1 MDYKTKPTTR
11 FELRKLANA
20 FDILADTKDSLYK
33 PVVELLDKI
42 PDIMPFVHYEIV
54 DDNAFE
60 INVPARGY
68 FEPDGN
74 YTIEI
79 KEYVYNGAI
88 QGNGAC
94 RGFIMHEIFHP
105 FLYRLGFVPLY
116 ERSFKDGELH
126 PYESVE
132 WQVKAITGE
141 YMMNYDQTKD
151 LLKMKSLNNVVFPKL
166 LQKSVKNIKG
176 GDSI

>member
-1 MDYKTKPTTR
+1 
-11 FELRKLANA
+11 
-20 FDILADTKDSLYK
+20 
-33 PVVELLDKI
+33 
-42 PDIMPFVHYEIV
+42 MPFVHYEIV

-151 LLKMKSLNNVVFPKL
+151 LSKDEI
-166 LQKSVKNIKG
+166 IKQFG
-176 GDSI
+176 VSKAFAKKRKKY

>member
-11 FELRKLANA
+11 LELRKLADV
-20 FDILADTKDSLYK
+20 FDILAGTTDYLYK

-42 PDIMPFVHYEIV
+42 SDILPFVHYEIV
-54 DDNAFE
+54 DDNTFE

-79 KEYVYNGAI
+79 KEYVYDGAI
-88 QGNGAC
+88 QGIGAY

-105 FLYRLGFVPLY
+105 FLYTLGFVPLY
-116 ERSFKDGELH
+116 EEL
-126 PYESVE
+126 
-132 WQVKAITGE
+132 
-141 YMMNYDQTKD
+141 
-151 LLKMKSLNNVVFPKL
+151 
-166 LQKSVKNIKG
+166 
-176 GDSI
+176 

>member
-11 FELRKLANA
+11 LELRKLANA

-94 RGFIMHEIFHP
+94 RGFIMHEFFHP

-151 LLKMKSLNNVVFPKL
+151 LSKDEI
-166 LQKSVKNIKG
+166 IKQCG
-176 GDSI
+176 VSKAFAKKRKKY

>member
-11 FELRKLANA
+11 AELRKLADA
-20 FDILADTKDSLYK
+20 FDILAGTRDCLYK

-42 PDIMPFVHYEIV
+42 TDIMPFVHYEIV
-54 DDNAFE
+54 DDNTFG

-68 FEPDGN
+68 FGLDGN

-79 KEYVYNGAI
+79 KEYVYEGAI
-88 QGNGAC
+88 QGIGAY

-105 FLYRLGFVPLY
+105 FLYTLGFVPLY
-116 ERSFKDGELH
+116 ERSFKNGELS

-151 LLKMKSLNNVVFPKL
+151 LSKDEI
-166 LQKSVKNIKG
+166 IKECG
-176 GDSI
+176 VSKAFARKRKKY